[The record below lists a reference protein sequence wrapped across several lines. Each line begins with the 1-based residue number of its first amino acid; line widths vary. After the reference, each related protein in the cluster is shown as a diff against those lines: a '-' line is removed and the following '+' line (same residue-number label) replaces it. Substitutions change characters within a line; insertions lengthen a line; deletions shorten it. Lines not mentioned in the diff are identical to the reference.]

1 MSAYRPDRSGRGDTP
16 AARRRARRRALTG
29 IDPVPPTRPKKVPR
43 PNAPPRPPNAPP
55 RPPDA
60 PAAPEVPEGPDTP
73 AASAEPAAQHQGR
86 PWFEWRGWD
95 SVVTYVVL
103 AVMLAGVITGLHR
116 LLAAGVLVIG
126 ASALAWGLTHRPGQR
141 RTTSGYGVLLD
152 WLMNRLPRPVYLF
165 LCVLLTALGLV
176 GVVVG

>member
-29 IDPVPPTRPKKVPR
+29 IDPAPPTRPKKIPR
-43 PNAPPRPPNAPP
+43 PKSQRAP
-55 RPPDA
+55 DV
-60 PAAPEVPEGPDTP
+60 PAAPEVSATP
-73 AASAEPAAQHQGR
+73 AASEEPAAPHAGR
-86 PWFEWRGWD
+86 SWFEWRGWD
-95 SVVTYVVL
+95 SVITYVVL

-126 ASALAWGLTHRPGQR
+126 ASALAWGITHRPGQQ

-152 WLMNRLPRPVYLF
+152 WLMHRLPRPVYLF
-165 LCVLLTALGLV
+165 LCVVVTALGFIGVLV
-176 GVVVG
+176 G

>member
-29 IDPVPPTRPKKVPR
+29 IDPAPPTRPKKVPR
-43 PNAPPRPPNAPP
+43 GKATPRQPDAPPRQ
-55 RPPDA
+55 PDA
-60 PAAPEVPEGPDTP
+60 PATPEVSARP
-73 AASAEPAAQHQGR
+73 AASEEPTGPHQQR

-95 SVVTYVVL
+95 SVITYVVL

-126 ASALAWGLTHRPGQR
+126 ASALAWGFTHRPGQR

-152 WLMNRLPRPVYLF
+152 WLMHRLPRVGYLF
-165 LCVLLTALGLV
+165 VCVVLTALGLV
-176 GVVVG
+176 GVIVG